1 MKNAVGSSLDW
12 GALAPLRLRARG
24 AAEGLWAGPHRS
36 LRRGAGVEFAGYR
49 AYLPGDDLRFLD
61 RHALMRHGARMV
73 REFETDTDRSL
84 RFLVDASASMG
95 FAGSR
100 APGAKLAFAAVVAA
114 ALGWVA
120 LRGGDRVALDWLGG
134 GDDDLS
140 LPWASGSLAFERLVD
155 ALEHG
160 DAAGSASSEALGLL
174 LARLG
179 RSTPSGSITVV
190 LSDFLDLPENAVDAI
205 ASLSSRTRLVV
216 GVQVLDRDERDLPY
230 KGPVR
235 LRAMESDLVVDTD
248 APRVRAEYQAALA
261 ALTARVRGR
270 FVERGGR
277 FVDCVTDEEPARVV
291 RRVLESIAGVFA

>member
-1 MKNAVGSSLDW
+1 VKPALGSSLDW

-24 AAEGLWAGPHRS
+24 AAEGIWAGPHRS

-95 FAGSR
+95 FAGTR

-120 LRGGDRVALDWLGG
+120 LRGGDRVALDWLGEA
-134 GDDDLS
+134 DAV
-140 LPWASGSLAFERLVD
+140 LPWSSGSLAFERLVD

-160 DAAGSASSEALGLL
+160 EATGRASDEGLARL
-174 LARLG
+174 VARLG

-190 LSDFLDLPENAVDAI
+190 LSDFLDLPANAVEAL
-205 ASLSSRTRLVV
+205 AALSSGTRLVV
-216 GVQVLDRDERDLPY
+216 GVQVLDRDELELPY
-230 KGPVR
+230 NGPVR

-261 ALTARVRGR
+261 ELTARVRSG
-270 FVERGGR
+270 FVARGGR
-277 FVDCVTDEEPARVV
+277 FVTSVTDEGPARVV
-291 RRVLESIAGVFA
+291 RRVLETIAGVFA

>member
-1 MKNAVGSSLDW
+1 MKPAVGSSLDW

-24 AAEGLWAGPHRS
+24 AAEGIWAGPHRS

-49 AYLPGDDLRFLD
+49 AYNPGDDLRFLD
-61 RHALMRHGARMV
+61 RHAFMRHGARMV

-95 FAGSR
+95 FSGSR
-100 APGAKLAFAAVVAA
+100 APGAKLAFASVVSA

-120 LRGGDRVALDWLGG
+120 LRGGDRVALDWLA
-134 GDDDLS
+134 GDDDLV
-140 LPWASGSLAFERLVD
+140 LPWSSGSLAFERLVD

-160 DAAGSASSEALGLL
+160 EPGGRATDEAFAQLV
-174 LARLG
+174 ARLG
-179 RSTPSGSITVV
+179 RNTPSGSITVV
-190 LSDFLDLPENAVDAI
+190 LSDFLDLPENAVDAL
-205 ASLSSRTRLVV
+205 AALSSRTRLVV
-216 GVQVLDRDERDLPY
+216 GVQVLDRDELELPY

-261 ALTARVRGR
+261 ELTARVRSG

-277 FVDCVTDEEPARVV
+277 FVGCVTDEDPARVV